1 MDTKIN
7 NKMSQTYLNN
17 DNAIVKIYGND
28 DGSKYVV
35 VVEYFDLENEI
46 DYAYFDSLG
55 KAVKKYISVI
65 NEDKVKTN

>member
-7 NKMSQTYLNN
+7 NKMSQTYLND

-28 DGSKYVV
+28 DGSKFEV
-35 VVEYFDLENEI
+35 VVEYFDLENET
-46 DYAYFDSLG
+46 DYAYFDSLD

>member
-7 NKMSQTYLNN
+7 KQMSQKYLNN
-17 DNAIVKIYGND
+17 DNAIVKIYCND

-35 VVEYFDLENEI
+35 VVEYFDLENEM
-46 DYAYFDSLG
+46 DYAYFDSLDR
-55 KAVKKYISVI
+55 ASDKYLSVI